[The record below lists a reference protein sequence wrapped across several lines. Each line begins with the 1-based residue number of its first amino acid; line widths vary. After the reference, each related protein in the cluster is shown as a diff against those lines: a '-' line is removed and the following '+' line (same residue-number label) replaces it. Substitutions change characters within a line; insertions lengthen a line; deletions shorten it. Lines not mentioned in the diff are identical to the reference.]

1 MQPSGPVGYAGMTLR
16 QKIVV
21 HPKKRFNVSPA
32 EVWLAVRRRSGASSS
47 AMAPVAHERGASTAS
62 APAAA
67 TPAAAAPSGVPV
79 HERARAKVP
88 AATR

>member
-1 MQPSGPVGYAGMTLR
+1 MTLR
-16 QKIVV
+16 EKIVV

-67 TPAAAAPSGVPV
+67 APAAAAAAAPAAPSGVPV